1 MSYQRVVGLGLCVV
15 DHIYVV
21 TPASWAET
29 RLRYTERRVAPGG
42 MTTTALAQAARLG
55 CNAHVLSVV
64 GDDEGGQLIGRSLRA
79 AGVKTRRLI
88 VSADHPTTVAVVLVE
103 RSGGDR
109 RFLVPDRRSLE
120 RSAPELDLAAIDAK
134 TLLLVDGHF
143 PRQALR
149 AVKRA
154 RGLGATV
161 MGDFNRPEP
170 AIRALLPFVDY
181 PVVPEEFAVAYG
193 NGDARRAIR
202 KLREH
207 YGGNPIVTQGTRGG
221 LYWADGRI
229 RRYRASRVRVRDTTG
244 AGDVFH
250 GALAAGLV
258 QGLELIDALDLAARA
273 AALNCTALG
282 GMGRLMTRDEAKL
295 GRRSR
300 PTQP

>member
-1 MSYQRVVGLGLCVV
+1 MRRRRIVGLGLCVV

-21 TPASWAET
+21 TPNSWEEVRIRYAERLVAS
-29 RLRYTERRVAPGG
+29 GG

-55 CNAHVLSVV
+55 CNTHVLSVV
-64 GDDEGGQLIGRSLRA
+64 GDDEGGRLIGRSLRR
-79 AGVKTRRLI
+79 AGVKTRRLV
-88 VSADHPTTVAVVLVE
+88 VSADLPTTVAVVLVE
-103 RSGGDR
+103 KRGGDR
-109 RFLVPDRRSLE
+109 RFLVPDRRALE
-120 RSAPELDLAAIDAK
+120 RRAPDFDLATIDAQ

-161 MGDFNRPEP
+161 MGDFSRPDP

-181 PVVPEEFAVAYG
+181 PVVSEEFAIAYG
-193 NGDARRAIR
+193 KGDVRRAVR
-202 KLREH
+202 ELRQQ
-207 YGGNPIVTQGTRGG
+207 YGGTPIVTRGARGG
-221 LYWADGRI
+221 LYWAGGRI
-229 RRYRASRVRVRDTTG
+229 RRYRARKVRVRDTTG

-258 QGLELIDALDLAARA
+258 ERLELIDALDLAARA

-282 GMGRLMTRDEAKL
+282 GMGRLMTRDEAGLGDGAL
-295 GRRSR
+295 GR
-300 PTQP
+300 